1 MIKGNVPPVSAGSI
15 TAMKLMLPHIIY
27 TSLNSEESTPVEP
40 VTPLTVYTVAKTP
53 EIYPD
58 FCRIDISYSIFPNVA
73 LDVQDKVEIVTDRGA
88 FRCLG
93 TTIDKVNGFG
103 SCRFSG
109 DECKELFTFPDAP
122 DAATDT
128 TVYIAVFE
136 VGTDVRVVGATVSVT
151 LNPIKVATTAASSTT
166 LMRAS
171 VPRSPR
177 SVLYP

>member
-1 MIKGNVPPVSAGSI
+1 VSAGSI

-27 TSLNSEESTPVEP
+27 TSPNAEESTLVER
-40 VTPLTVYTVAKTP
+40 VTPLTVDIVAKTLD
-53 EIYPD
+53 IYSD
-58 FCRIDISYSIFPNVA
+58 FCRIDISYSVFPNVA
-73 LDVQDKVEIVTDRGA
+73 LDVQDMVEIVTGEGT
-88 FRCLG
+88 FVCTG

-109 DECKELFTFPDAP
+109 DECRALFTFPTSPSASI
-122 DAATDT
+122 DT
-128 TVYIAVFE
+128 PVYIAVFE
-136 VGTDVRVVGATVSVT
+136 VGTDLRVVSSPVSVT
-151 LNPIKVATTAASSTT
+151 LNPIKVTTTAASSTT